1 MKMETCWAFWAVI
14 GSENVEYL
22 EQRESRK
29 ITSTSE
35 VSAIRPIC
43 RRRHAEDKVETIHDS
58 VLDPL
63 EDVA

>member
-1 MKMETCWAFWAVI
+1 MLNI
-14 GSENVEYL
+14 LNNVSL
-22 EQRESRK
+22 ERF
-29 ITSTSE
+29 TSTSE